1 MRNNINSVVLKRPKR
16 NKFDLSRTN
25 KLTCEAGEIV
35 PIFLEECLP
44 DDSFKIAT
52 ANRIRLAPQVL
63 PVMHQV
69 DVSMYWFFVPSR
81 ILWPNW
87 EEFITGG
94 KDGTSAPVIPYLNF
108 GSGSTFRAQT
118 SGVGLLSDYLGIPT
132 NLPESDS
139 TVDIYPY
146 SFNIMPFSVYVKIY
160 NDYFRDENFTEELPY
175 ELKDGYNSFVASSES
190 LDSIFNSIYYLKA
203 TTPTPRPWQAKYGG
217 CFLASW
223 KKEYFTAALPNT
235 QRGPIVN
242 IPLGDTAPIEFGKVL
257 GTAEIV
263 DSNGDVIEIPSSNIR
278 PVRAFGSGSSGGILQ
293 YGSQSAS
300 AGDYQDLYGLRHTHE
315 ATVDLSEA
323 TNVNI
328 IELRRAFRIQEFL
341 ERMNAGGSRLT
352 EMIYSMFGV
361 KSPDAR
367 LQRAEFIGASHNP
380 ILFDAVYQTSAAQE
394 NSPLADY
401 AGKAISVGGQK
412 PISYYCKE
420 HGYIMGLMVI
430 RPRAEY
436 QNITRR
442 HWLHGLNDKFDYFW
456 PILAHIGDQEIQKR
470 EIYSGP
476 GASTEAFGYTPRYQE
491 YRFAPSETHGEM
503 QTVLKGFHMNRI
515 FGSQPVLNQEFMN
528 CVPRT
533 DMFTVADGEVSNH
546 YWCEI
551 LIGCQAKRP
560 VPKFGTPML

>member
-1 MRNNINSVVLKRPKR
+1 MARNNINSVLLKRPKR
-16 NKFDLSRTN
+16 NKFDLSRVN

-35 PIFLEECLP
+35 PFFLEECLP
-44 DDSFKIAT
+44 DDSFKLAT

-63 PVMHQV
+63 PLMHQI
-69 DVSMYWFFVPSR
+69 DVSMYWFFVPCR

-94 KDGTSAPVIPYLNF
+94 KNGTSEPIIPYYNF
-108 GSGSTFRAQT
+108 GQGSSSIMRSA
-118 SGVGLLSDYLGIPT
+118 GIGMLSDYLGIPT
-132 NLPESDS
+132 NASSS
-139 TVDIYPY
+139 TGGEITDQSYN
-146 SFNIMPFSVYVKIY
+146 FMPFAAYVKIY
-160 NDYFRDENFTEELPY
+160 NDYFRDENFTDELPF
-175 ELKDGYNSFVASSES
+175 ELNDGFQSYSSVA
-190 LDSIFNSIYYLKA
+190 DNNITTCIQAIYGKAVATPIGSI
-203 TTPTPRPWQAKYGG
+203 RPWQRVYGG

-223 KKEYFTAALPNT
+223 RKEYFTSALPST

-242 IPLGDTAPIEFGKVL
+242 IPFGDTAPIVL
-257 GTAEIV
+257 GSPDYDLNSSRI
-263 DSNGDVIEIPSSNIR
+263 IPGSTYSTQAGGAKAGNR
-278 PVRAFGSGSSGGILQ
+278 VSLTPGGGSGDALPLT
-293 YGSQSAS
+293 A
-300 AGDYQDLYGLRHTHE
+300 
-315 ATVDLSEA
+315 DLSDA
-323 TNVNI
+323 SNTNI

-380 ILFDAVYQTSAAQE
+380 VLVDAIYQTSASQE
-394 NSPLADY
+394 NSPLADF

-430 RPRAEY
+430 RPRPEY

-442 HWLHGLNDKFDYFW
+442 HWLHGLTGKFDYFW
-456 PILAHIGDQEIQKR
+456 PILANIGDQVIHNR
-470 EIYSGP
+470 ELYAPSLKGNDV
-476 GASTEAFGYTPRYQE
+476 FGYTPRYQE

-503 QTVLKGFHMNRI
+503 QTTLKYFHMNRI
-515 FGSQPVLNQEFMN
+515 FDSQPVLNQQFMN
-528 CVPRT
+528 CNPRT
-533 DMFTVADGEVSNH
+533 DMFAVTDGEVSHH

-551 LIGCQAKRP
+551 LVGCQAKRP
-560 VPKFGTPML
+560 IPKFGTPML

>member
-1 MRNNINSVVLKRPKR
+1 MARNNINSVLLKRPKR
-16 NKFDLSRTN
+16 NKFDLSRVN

-35 PIFLEECLP
+35 PFFLEECLP
-44 DDSFKIAT
+44 DDSFKLAT

-63 PVMHQV
+63 PLMHQI
-69 DVSMYWFFVPSR
+69 DVSMYWFFVPCR

-94 KDGTSAPVIPYLNF
+94 KDGTSEPIIPYFNF
-108 GSGSTFRAQT
+108 GQGNTILKKTA
-118 SGVGLLSDYLGIPT
+118 GVGMLSDYLGIPT
-132 NLPESDS
+132 NATSLTSLEVTAQS
-139 TVDIYPY
+139 YN
-146 SFNIMPFSVYVKIY
+146 FMPFAAYVKIY
-160 NDYFRDENFTEELPY
+160 NDYFRDENFTKELPF
-175 ELKDGYNSFVASSES
+175 ELKDGFQTLSNVASDDDVSS
-190 LDSIFNSIYYLKA
+190 CIQTIYA
-203 TTPTPRPWQAKYGG
+203 GTAAAPAVRSWQRVYGG

-223 KKEYFTAALPNT
+223 KKEYFTSALPNT

-242 IPLGDTAPIEFGKVL
+242 IPLGDTAPIVFGKSDGVRSL
-257 GTAEIV
+257 KNRFIGTVSDTPAVGEQV
-263 DSNGDVIEIPSSNIR
+263 YGGSVSNSTFTGEAR
-278 PVRAFGSGSSGGILQ
+278 RLQ
-293 YGSQSAS
+293 A
-300 AGDYQDLYGLRHTHE
+300 
-315 ATVDLSEA
+315 DLSEA
-323 TNVNI
+323 TNTNI

-361 KSPDAR
+361 NSPDAR

-380 ILFDAVYQTSAAQE
+380 VLVDAIYQTSASQE
-394 NSPLADY
+394 NSPLADF

-430 RPRAEY
+430 RPRPEY

-442 HWLHGLNDKFDYFW
+442 HWLHGLTGKFDYFW
-456 PILAHIGDQEIQKR
+456 PILANIGDQAIQNR
-470 EIYSGP
+470 ELYAPSLKGNEP
-476 GASTEAFGYTPRYQE
+476 FGYTPRYQE

-503 QTVLKGFHMNRI
+503 QTTLKYFHMNRI
-515 FGSQPVLNQEFMN
+515 FDSQPVLNQQFMN
-528 CVPRT
+528 CNPRT
-533 DMFTVADGEVSNH
+533 DMFAVTDGEVSHH

-560 VPKFGTPML
+560 IPKFGTPML

>member
-1 MRNNINSVVLKRPKR
+1 MARNNINSVLLKRPKR
-16 NKFDLSRTN
+16 NKFDLSRVN

-35 PIFLEECLP
+35 PFFLEECLP
-44 DDSFKIAT
+44 DDSFKLAT

-63 PVMHQV
+63 PLMHQI
-69 DVSMYWFFVPSR
+69 DVSMYWFFVPCR

-94 KDGTSAPVIPYLNF
+94 KDGTSEPIIPYFNF
-108 GSGSTFRAQT
+108 GQGSSSLNKTA
-118 SGVGLLSDYLGIPT
+118 GVGMLSDYLGIPT
-132 NLPESDS
+132 NAASNTPS
-139 TVDIYPY
+139 TITGQSYN
-146 SFNIMPFSVYVKIY
+146 FMPFAAYVKIY
-160 NDYFRDENFTEELPY
+160 NDYFRDENFTKELPF
-175 ELKDGYNSFVASSES
+175 ELSDGYQTLSHVASDNDVSS
-190 LDSIFNSIYYLKA
+190 CIQTIYA
-203 TTPTPRPWQAKYGG
+203 GTISSPAARSWQRIYGG

-223 KKEYFTAALPNT
+223 KKEYFTSALPNT
-235 QRGPIVN
+235 QRGPVVN
-242 IPLGDTAPIEFGKVL
+242 IPLGDNAPVVYKN
-257 GTAEIV
+257 GTKNVSLRMV
-263 DSNGDVIEIPSSNIR
+263 DQTSTGTFTNVEGNFNGNHFDLRNSDV
-278 PVRAFGSGSSGGILQ
+278 VGIGQ
-293 YGSQSAS
+293 MDIYA
-300 AGDYQDLYGLRHTHE
+300 
-315 ATVDLSEA
+315 DLSEA
-323 TNVNI
+323 TNTNI

-380 ILFDAVYQTSAAQE
+380 VLVDAIYQTSASQE
-394 NSPLADY
+394 NSPLADF

-430 RPRAEY
+430 RPRPEY

-442 HWLHGLNDKFDYFW
+442 HWLHGLTGKFDYFW
-456 PILAHIGDQEIQKR
+456 PILANIGDQAILNR
-470 EIYSGP
+470 ELFP
-476 GASTEAFGYTPRYQE
+476 AATNAQLNEPFGYTPRYQE

-503 QTVLKGFHMNRI
+503 QSTLKYFHMNRI
-515 FGSQPVLNQEFMN
+515 FNSLPVLNQQFMN
-528 CVPRT
+528 CNPRT
-533 DMFTVADGEVSNH
+533 DMFAVTDGEVSHH

-560 VPKFGTPML
+560 IPKFGTPML

>member
-1 MRNNINSVVLKRPKR
+1 MARNNINSVLLKRPKR
-16 NKFDLSRTN
+16 NKFDLSRVN

-35 PIFLEECLP
+35 PFFLEECLP
-44 DDSFKIAT
+44 DDSFKLAT

-63 PVMHQV
+63 PLMHQI
-69 DVSMYWFFVPSR
+69 DVSMYWFFVPCR

-94 KDGTSAPVIPYLNF
+94 KDGTSEPIIPYFNF
-108 GSGSTFRAQT
+108 GQGNTILKKTA
-118 SGVGLLSDYLGIPT
+118 GVGMLSDYLGIPT
-132 NLPESDS
+132 NATSLTSLEVTAQS
-139 TVDIYPY
+139 YN
-146 SFNIMPFSVYVKIY
+146 FMPFAAYVKIY
-160 NDYFRDENFTEELPY
+160 NDYFRDENFTKELPF
-175 ELKDGYNSFVASSES
+175 ELKDGFQTLSNVASDDDVSS
-190 LDSIFNSIYYLKA
+190 CIQTIYAGTAA
-203 TTPTPRPWQAKYGG
+203 TPAVRSWQRVYGG

-223 KKEYFTAALPNT
+223 KKEYFTSALPNT

-242 IPLGDTAPIEFGKVL
+242 IPLGDTAPIVFGKSDGVRSL
-257 GTAEIV
+257 KNRFIGTVSDTPAVGEQV
-263 DSNGDVIEIPSSNIR
+263 YGGSVSSATFTGEAR
-278 PVRAFGSGSSGGILQ
+278 RLQ
-293 YGSQSAS
+293 A
-300 AGDYQDLYGLRHTHE
+300 
-315 ATVDLSEA
+315 DLSEA
-323 TNVNI
+323 TNTNI

-361 KSPDAR
+361 NSPDAR

-380 ILFDAVYQTSAAQE
+380 VLVDAIYQTSASQE
-394 NSPLADY
+394 NSPLADF

-430 RPRAEY
+430 RPRPEY

-442 HWLHGLNDKFDYFW
+442 HWLHGLTGKFDYFW
-456 PILAHIGDQEIQKR
+456 PILANIGDQAIQNR
-470 EIYSGP
+470 ELYAPSLKGSEP
-476 GASTEAFGYTPRYQE
+476 FGYTPRYQE

-503 QTVLKGFHMNRI
+503 QTTLKYFHMNRI
-515 FGSQPVLNQEFMN
+515 FDSQPVLNQQFMN
-528 CVPRT
+528 CNPRT
-533 DMFTVADGEVSNH
+533 DMFAVTDGEVSHH

-560 VPKFGTPML
+560 IPKFGTPML

>member
-1 MRNNINSVVLKRPKR
+1 MARNNINSVLLKRPKR
-16 NKFDLSRTN
+16 NKFDLSRVN
-25 KLTCEAGEIV
+25 KLTCEAGEII
-35 PIFLEECLP
+35 PFFLEECLP
-44 DDSFKIAT
+44 DDSFKLAT

-63 PVMHQV
+63 PLMHQI
-69 DVSMYWFFVPSR
+69 DVSMYWFFVPCR

-94 KDGTSAPVIPYLNF
+94 KDGTSEPIIPYYNF
-108 GSGSTFRAQT
+108 GQGTSSYRKT
-118 SGVGLLSDYLGIPT
+118 SGVGFLSDYLGIPT
-132 NLPESDS
+132 NASG
-139 TVDIYPY
+139 TVPHSITPQSYN
-146 SFNIMPFSVYVKIY
+146 FMPFAAYVKIY
-160 NDYFRDENFTEELPY
+160 NDYFRDENFTSELPF
-175 ELKDGYNSFVASSES
+175 ELSDGFQDITGVTSGSPSSCI
-190 LDSIFNSIYYLKA
+190 DSIYAGSS
-203 TTPTPRPWQAKYGG
+203 PTNLVAHPWQRIYGG

-223 KKEYFTAALPNT
+223 KKEYFTSALPNT

-242 IPLGDTAPIEFGKVL
+242 IPLGDTAPVVFGPAGESISVYNRSI
-257 GTAEIV
+257 GTVNQNPTTGEQIYDGALIGTQ
-263 DSNGDVIEIPSSNIR
+263 STGQKR
-278 PVRAFGSGSSGGILQ
+278 PLQ
-293 YGSQSAS
+293 A
-300 AGDYQDLYGLRHTHE
+300 
-315 ATVDLSEA
+315 DLSEA
-323 TNVNI
+323 TNTNI

-380 ILFDAVYQTSAAQE
+380 VLVDAVYQTSASQN
-394 NSPLADY
+394 NSPLADF

-430 RPRAEY
+430 RPRPEY

-442 HWLHGLNDKFDYFW
+442 HWLHGLTGKFDYFW
-456 PILAHIGDQEIQKR
+456 PILANIGDQAILNR
-470 EIYSGP
+470 ELYAGD
-476 GASTEAFGYTPRYQE
+476 GATIMSFGYTPRYQE

-503 QTVLKGFHMNRI
+503 QTTLKYFHMNRI
-515 FGSQPVLNQEFMN
+515 FTSQPVLNQQFMN
-528 CVPRT
+528 CNPRT
-533 DMFTVADGEVSNH
+533 DMFAVTDGEVSHH

-560 VPKFGTPML
+560 IPKFGTPML

>member
-1 MRNNINSVVLKRPKR
+1 MARNNINSVLLKRPKR
-16 NKFDLSRTN
+16 NRFDLSRVN

-35 PIFLEECLP
+35 PFFLEECLP
-44 DDSFKIAT
+44 DDSFKLAT

-63 PVMHQV
+63 PLMHQI
-69 DVSMYWFFVPSR
+69 DVSMYWFFVPCR

-94 KDGTSAPVIPYLNF
+94 KNGTSEPIIPYFNF
-108 GSGSTFRAQT
+108 GQGSSSLMKTA
-118 SGVGLLSDYLGIPT
+118 GVGMLSDYLGIPT
-132 NLPESDS
+132 NASS
-139 TVDIYPY
+139 IGTSAITSQSYN
-146 SFNIMPFSVYVKIY
+146 FMPFAAYVKIY
-160 NDYFRDENFTEELPY
+160 NDYFRDENFTNELPF
-175 ELKDGYNSFVASSES
+175 ELSDGYQSLTKDVSDDNISTVVQAVYGGNAS
-190 LDSIFNSIYYLKA
+190 
-203 TTPTPRPWQAKYGG
+203 TPISRSWQRIYGG

-223 KKEYFTAALPNT
+223 RKEYFTSALPNT

-242 IPLGDTAPIEFGKVL
+242 IPLGDTAPVVFGEAGSSISVYPRTI
-257 GTAEIV
+257 GSINQNPAT
-263 DSNGDVIEIPSSNIR
+263 GDQVYDG
-278 PVRAFGSGSSGGILQ
+278 ALSGSSQVTGNKRPLQ
-293 YGSQSAS
+293 A
-300 AGDYQDLYGLRHTHE
+300 
-315 ATVDLSEA
+315 DLSEA
-323 TNVNI
+323 TNTNI

-380 ILFDAVYQTSAAQE
+380 VLVDAIYQTSASQE
-394 NSPLADY
+394 NSPLADF

-430 RPRAEY
+430 RPRPEY

-442 HWLHGLNDKFDYFW
+442 HWLHGLTGKFDYFW
-456 PILAHIGDQEIQKR
+456 PILANIGDQAIQNR
-470 EIYSGP
+470 ELYAPSSKGNDP
-476 GASTEAFGYTPRYQE
+476 FGYTPRYQE

-503 QTVLKGFHMNRI
+503 QTTLKYFHMNRI
-515 FGSQPVLNQEFMN
+515 FDSQPVLNQRFMN
-528 CVPRT
+528 CNPRT
-533 DMFTVADGEVSNH
+533 DMFAVTDGEISHH

-551 LIGCQAKRP
+551 LIGCQSKRP

>member
-1 MRNNINSVVLKRPKR
+1 MARNNINSVLLKRPKR
-16 NKFDLSRTN
+16 NKFDLSRVN

-35 PIFLEECLP
+35 PFFLEECLP
-44 DDSFKIAT
+44 DDSFKLAT

-63 PVMHQV
+63 PLMHQI
-69 DVSMYWFFVPSR
+69 DVSMYWFFVPCR
-81 ILWPNW
+81 ILWSNW

-94 KDGTSAPVIPYLNF
+94 KNGTSEPIIPYLNF
-108 GSGSTFRAQT
+108 SQGDSGYYKTA
-118 SGVGLLSDYLGIPT
+118 GVGLLSDYLGIPT
-132 NLPESDS
+132 NVVSSSYGLINESAFNVLP
-139 TVDIYPY
+139 
-146 SFNIMPFSVYVKIY
+146 FAAYVKIY
-160 NDYFRDENFTEELPY
+160 NDYFRDENFTEELSF
-175 ELKDGYNSFVASSES
+175 ELSDGYQGNFSSATNFFRSIYGGTASSPAV
-190 LDSIFNSIYYLKA
+190 N
-203 TTPTPRPWQAKYGG
+203 PWQRVYGG

-223 KKEYFTAALPNT
+223 KKEYFTSALPNT

-242 IPLGDTAPIEFGKVL
+242 IPLGDTAPVVFGEAGESISVYPRTIGSVNINPATGDQVYDGARY
-257 GTAEIV
+257 GTSQV
-263 DSNGDVIEIPSSNIR
+263 TGNKR
-278 PVRAFGSGSSGGILQ
+278 PLQ
-293 YGSQSAS
+293 A
-300 AGDYQDLYGLRHTHE
+300 
-315 ATVDLSEA
+315 DLSEA
-323 TNVNI
+323 TNTNI

-380 ILFDAVYQTSAAQE
+380 VLVDAIYQTSASQE
-394 NSPLADY
+394 NSPLADF

-430 RPRAEY
+430 RPRPEY

-442 HWLHGLNDKFDYFW
+442 HWLHGLTGKFDYFW
-456 PILAHIGDQEIQKR
+456 PILANIGDQAILNR
-470 EIYSGP
+470 ELYSGS
-476 GASTEAFGYTPRYQE
+476 AANSLNEAFGYTPRYQE

-503 QTVLKGFHMNRI
+503 QTTLKYFHMNRI
-515 FGSQPVLNQEFMN
+515 FDSQPVLNQQFMN
-528 CVPRT
+528 CNPRT
-533 DMFTVADGEVSNH
+533 DMFAVTDGEVSHH

-560 VPKFGTPML
+560 IPKFGTPML

>member
-1 MRNNINSVVLKRPKR
+1 MARNNINSVLLKRPKR
-16 NKFDLSRTN
+16 NKFDLSRVN

-35 PIFLEECLP
+35 PFFLEECLP
-44 DDSFKIAT
+44 DDSFKLAT

-63 PVMHQV
+63 PLMHQI
-69 DVSMYWFFVPSR
+69 DVSMYWFFVPCR

-94 KDGTSAPVIPYLNF
+94 KDGTSEPIIPYFNF
-108 GSGSTFRAQT
+108 GQGNSSLFKTA
-118 SGVGLLSDYLGIPT
+118 GVGMLSDYLGIPT
-132 NLPESDS
+132 NASGLTAS
-139 TVDIYPY
+139 TPTGQSYN
-146 SFNIMPFSVYVKIY
+146 FMPFATYVKIY
-160 NDYFRDENFTEELPY
+160 NDYFRDENFTDELPF
-175 ELKDGYNSFVASSES
+175 ELKDGYQVLRAAS
-190 LDSIFNSIYYLKA
+190 DSKISSCIETIYGPNI
-203 TTPTPRPWQAKYGG
+203 TEPRPRPWQRVYGG

-223 KKEYFTAALPNT
+223 RKEYFTSALPNT

-242 IPLGDTAPIEFGKVL
+242 IPLGDTAPVVFGEAGESISVYNRSI
-257 GTAEIV
+257 GTVNQNPTTGEQIYDGALIGTQ
-263 DSNGDVIEIPSSNIR
+263 STGNKR
-278 PVRAFGSGSSGGILQ
+278 PLQ
-293 YGSQSAS
+293 A
-300 AGDYQDLYGLRHTHE
+300 
-315 ATVDLSEA
+315 DLSEA
-323 TNVNI
+323 TNTNI

-380 ILFDAVYQTSAAQE
+380 VLVDAVYQTSASQE
-394 NSPLADY
+394 NSPLADF

-430 RPRAEY
+430 RPRPEY

-442 HWLHGLNDKFDYFW
+442 HWLHGLTGKFDYFW
-456 PILAHIGDQEIQKR
+456 PILANIGDQAILNR
-470 EIYSGP
+470 ELYAP
-476 GASTEAFGYTPRYQE
+476 ASKGNDPFGYTPRYQE

-503 QTVLKGFHMNRI
+503 QTTLKYFHMNRV
-515 FGSQPVLNQEFMN
+515 FDSQPVLNQQFMN
-528 CVPRT
+528 CNPRT
-533 DMFTVADGEVSNH
+533 DMFAVADGEVSHH

-560 VPKFGTPML
+560 IPKFGTPML

>member
-1 MRNNINSVVLKRPKR
+1 MARNNINSVLLKRPKR
-16 NKFDLSRTN
+16 NKFDLSRVN

-35 PIFLEECLP
+35 PFFLEECIP
-44 DDSFKIAT
+44 DDSFKLAT

-63 PVMHQV
+63 PLMHQI
-69 DVSMYWFFVPSR
+69 DVSMYWFFVPCR

-94 KDGTSAPVIPYLNF
+94 KDGTSEPIIPYYNF
-108 GSGSTFRAQT
+108 GKGDSSSYKKTA
-118 SGVGLLSDYLGIPT
+118 GVGMLSDYLGVPT
-132 NLPESDS
+132 NAASQS
-139 TVDIYPY
+139 GTIITGH
-146 SFNIMPFSVYVKIY
+146 SFNFMPFAAYVKIY
-160 NDYFRDENFTEELPY
+160 NDYFRDENFTEELPF
-175 ELKDGYNSFVASSES
+175 ELKDGYQTLRNTIEANITSCIET
-190 LDSIFNSIYYLKA
+190 IYGYVD
-203 TTPTPRPWQAKYGG
+203 TSNPTSPRSWQRIYGG

-223 KKEYFTAALPNT
+223 RKEYFTSALPNT

-242 IPLGDTAPIEFGKVL
+242 IPLGDTAPVVFGEAGSSISVYPL
-257 GTAEIV
+257 TIGSINQNPAT
-263 DSNGDVIEIPSSNIR
+263 GDQVYDG
-278 PVRAFGSGSSGGILQ
+278 ALSGSSRVTGNKRPLQ
-293 YGSQSAS
+293 A
-300 AGDYQDLYGLRHTHE
+300 
-315 ATVDLSEA
+315 DLSEA
-323 TNVNI
+323 TNTNI

-380 ILFDAVYQTSAAQE
+380 VLVDAIYQTSASQE
-394 NSPLADY
+394 NSPLADF

-420 HGYIMGLMVI
+420 HGYILGLMVI
-430 RPRAEY
+430 RPRPEY

-442 HWLHGLNDKFDYFW
+442 HWLHGLTGKFDYFW
-456 PILAHIGDQEIQKR
+456 PILANIGDQAILNR
-470 EIYSGP
+470 ELYPVATTAELNSP
-476 GASTEAFGYTPRYQE
+476 FGYTPRYQE

-503 QTVLKGFHMNRI
+503 QTTLKYFHMNRI
-515 FGSQPVLNQEFMN
+515 FNSKPVLNQQFMN
-528 CVPRT
+528 CNPRT
-533 DMFTVADGEVSNH
+533 DMFAVTDGQVSHH

-560 VPKFGTPML
+560 IPKFGTPML

>member
-1 MRNNINSVVLKRPKR
+1 MSRNNINSVLLKKPKR
-16 NKFDLSRTN
+16 NRFDLSRVN

-35 PIFLEECLP
+35 PFFLEECLP
-44 DDSFKIAT
+44 DDSFKLAT

-63 PVMHQV
+63 PLMHQI
-69 DVSMYWFFVPSR
+69 DVSMYWFFVPCR

-94 KDGTSAPVIPYLNF
+94 KNGTSEPIIPYFNF
-108 GSGSTFRAQT
+108 GQGSTSLAKT
-118 SGVGLLSDYLGIPT
+118 AGVGMLSDYLGVPT
-132 NLPESDS
+132 NAVSA
-139 TVDIYPY
+139 TVGAIAAN
-146 SFNIMPFSVYVKIY
+146 SFNFMPFAAYVKIY
-160 NDYFRDENFTEELPY
+160 NDYFRDENFTDELPF
-175 ELKDGYNSFVASSES
+175 ELRDGYQTLTTSH
-190 LDSIFNSIYYLKA
+190 L
-203 TTPTPRPWQAKYGG
+203 TTPQFCIDTIYGFATNSVGNTSPNPWQRIYGG

-223 KKEYFTAALPNT
+223 KKEYFTSALPNT

-242 IPLGDTAPIEFGKVL
+242 IPLGDTAPIVFGEPESAVSTVKNL
-257 GTAEIV
+257 YMGTKGDNPSTGGNVYAGSV
-263 DSNGDVIEIPSSNIR
+263 SNTSQTGNPR
-278 PVRAFGSGSSGGILQ
+278 PLQ
-293 YGSQSAS
+293 A
-300 AGDYQDLYGLRHTHE
+300 
-315 ATVDLSEA
+315 DLSDA
-323 TNVNI
+323 TNTNI

-380 ILFDAVYQTSAAQE
+380 VLVDAIYQTSASQD
-394 NSPLADY
+394 NSPLADF

-430 RPRAEY
+430 RPRPEY

-442 HWLHGLNDKFDYFW
+442 HWLHGLTGKFDYFW
-456 PILAHIGDQEIQKR
+456 PILANIGDQEIQNR
-470 EIYSGP
+470 ELYAGNGVSV
-476 GASTEAFGYTPRYQE
+476 AAFGYTPRYQE

-503 QTVLKGFHMNRI
+503 QTTLKYFHMNRI
-515 FGSQPVLNQEFMN
+515 FNSTPVLNQQFMN
-528 CVPRT
+528 CTPRT
-533 DMFTVADGEVSNH
+533 DMFAVTDGQVSHH

-560 VPKFGTPML
+560 IPKFGTPML

>member
-1 MRNNINSVVLKRPKR
+1 MSRNNINSVLLKRPKR
-16 NKFDLSRTN
+16 NKFDLSRVN

-35 PIFLEECLP
+35 PFFLEECLP
-44 DDSFKIAT
+44 DDSFKLAT

-63 PVMHQV
+63 PLMHQI
-69 DVSMYWFFVPSR
+69 DVSMYWFFVPCR

-94 KDGTSAPVIPYLNF
+94 KNGTSEPIIPFFNF
-108 GSGSTFRAQT
+108 GQGSSSYMKTA
-118 SGVGLLSDYLGIPT
+118 GVGMLSDYLGIPT
-132 NLPESDS
+132 NASS
-139 TVDIYPY
+139 TTGGKISGQSYN
-146 SFNIMPFSVYVKIY
+146 FMPFAAYVKIY
-160 NDYFRDENFTEELPY
+160 NDYFRDENFTSELPF
-175 ELKDGYNSFVASSES
+175 ELKDGYQSLSTNATDTEVSTVAQAV
-190 LDSIFNSIYYLKA
+190 YGGTT
-203 TTPTPRPWQAKYGG
+203 TTPAARSWQRVYGG

-223 KKEYFTAALPNT
+223 KKEYFTSALPDT

-242 IPLGDTAPIEFGKVL
+242 IPLGDTAPVVFGPAGESISVYNRSI
-257 GTAEIV
+257 GTVNQNPNTGEQIYDGALV
-263 DSNGDVIEIPSSNIR
+263 GTQSTGQKR
-278 PVRAFGSGSSGGILQ
+278 PLQ
-293 YGSQSAS
+293 A
-300 AGDYQDLYGLRHTHE
+300 
-315 ATVDLSEA
+315 DLSEA
-323 TNVNI
+323 TNTNI

-380 ILFDAVYQTSAAQE
+380 VLIDAVYQTSASQE
-394 NSPLADY
+394 NSPLADF

-412 PISYYCKE
+412 PVSYYCKE

-430 RPRAEY
+430 RPRPEY

-442 HWLHGLNDKFDYFW
+442 HWLHGLTGKFDYFW
-456 PILAHIGDQEIQKR
+456 PILANIGDQAILNR
-470 EIYSGP
+470 ELYAGSTVDYNGP
-476 GASTEAFGYTPRYQE
+476 FGYTPRYQE

-503 QTVLKGFHMNRI
+503 QTTLKYFHMNRI
-515 FGSQPVLNQEFMN
+515 FDSKPVLNQQFMN
-528 CVPRT
+528 CNPRT
-533 DMFTVADGEVSNH
+533 DMFAVTDGKVSHH

-560 VPKFGTPML
+560 IPKFGTPML

>member
-1 MRNNINSVVLKRPKR
+1 MARNNINSVLLRRPKR
-16 NKFDLSRTN
+16 NKFDLSRVN

-35 PIFLEECLP
+35 PFFLEECIP
-44 DDSFKIAT
+44 DDSFKMAT

-63 PVMHQV
+63 PLMHQV
-69 DVSMYWFFVPSR
+69 DVSMYWFFVPCR

-94 KDGTSAPVIPYLNF
+94 KDGTSEPIIPYFNF
-108 GSGSTFRAQT
+108 GQGGSSQMKTA
-118 SGVGLLSDYLGIPT
+118 GVGMLSDYLGVPT
-132 NLPESDS
+132 NAVTATFGSI
-139 TVDIYPY
+139 VAN
-146 SFNIMPFSVYVKIY
+146 SFNFLPFSAYVKIY
-160 NDYFRDENFTEELPY
+160 NDYFRDENFTNELPF
-175 ELKDGYNSFVASSES
+175 ELKDGFQVLNTNNSDTEISTA
-190 LDSIFNSIYYLKA
+190 IQAIYGGTA
-203 TTPTPRPWQAKYGG
+203 AAPIARSWQRVYGG

-223 KKEYFTAALPNT
+223 KKEYFTSALPNT
-235 QRGPIVN
+235 QRGPVVN
-242 IPLGDTAPIEFGKVL
+242 IPLGDTAPVVFGEAGESITVHPRTI
-257 GTAEIV
+257 GSINMNPAT
-263 DSNGDVIEIPSSNIR
+263 GDQVYDGSLDTTHLYTGQQR
-278 PVRAFGSGSSGGILQ
+278 PLQ
-293 YGSQSAS
+293 A
-300 AGDYQDLYGLRHTHE
+300 
-315 ATVDLSEA
+315 DLSEA
-323 TNVNI
+323 TNTNI

-380 ILFDAVYQTSAAQE
+380 VLVDAIYQTSASQE
-394 NSPLADY
+394 GSPLADF

-430 RPRAEY
+430 RPRPEY

-442 HWLHGLNDKFDYFW
+442 HWLHGLTGKFDYFW
-456 PILAHIGDQEIQKR
+456 PILANIGDQEIQNR
-470 EIYSGP
+470 ELYAGN
-476 GASTEAFGYTPRYQE
+476 GVSTKAFGYTPRYQE

-503 QTVLKGFHMNRI
+503 QTTLKYFHMNRI
-515 FGSQPVLNQEFMN
+515 FDRTPVLNQQFMN
-528 CVPRT
+528 CTPRT
-533 DMFTVADGEVSNH
+533 DMFAVTDGKVSHH

-560 VPKFGTPML
+560 IPKFGTPML

>member
-1 MRNNINSVVLKRPKR
+1 MSRNNINSVLLKRPKR
-16 NKFDLSRTN
+16 NRFDLSRVN

-35 PIFLEECLP
+35 PFFLEECLP
-44 DDSFKIAT
+44 DDSFKLAT

-63 PVMHQV
+63 PLMHQI
-69 DVSMYWFFVPSR
+69 DVSMYWFFVPCR

-94 KDGTSAPVIPYLNF
+94 KDGTSEPIIPYFNF
-108 GSGSTFRAQT
+108 GQGSSSFMKTA
-118 SGVGLLSDYLGIPT
+118 GVGLLSDYLGVPT
-132 NLPESDS
+132 NAVSA
-139 TVDIYPY
+139 TVGSIAAN
-146 SFNIMPFSVYVKIY
+146 SFNFLPFAAYVKIY
-160 NDYFRDENFTEELPY
+160 NDYFRDENFTSELPF
-175 ELKDGYNSFVASSES
+175 ELSDGYQQLNTNNTDTEISTVIQA
-190 LDSIFNSIYYLKA
+190 IYGG
-203 TTPTPRPWQAKYGG
+203 TTTAPAARSWQRIYGG

-223 KKEYFTAALPNT
+223 RKEYFTSALPNT

-242 IPLGDTAPIEFGKVL
+242 IPLGDTAPVVFGEAGSSISVYPRTI
-257 GTAEIV
+257 GSINQNPVA
-263 DSNGDVIEIPSSNIR
+263 GDQVYDG
-278 PVRAFGSGSSGGILQ
+278 ALSGSSQVTGNKRPLQ
-293 YGSQSAS
+293 A
-300 AGDYQDLYGLRHTHE
+300 
-315 ATVDLSEA
+315 DLSEA
-323 TNVNI
+323 TNTNI

-380 ILFDAVYQTSAAQE
+380 VLVDAVYQTSAAQE
-394 NSPLADY
+394 GSPLADF

-412 PISYYCKE
+412 PVSYYCKE

-430 RPRAEY
+430 RPRPEY

-442 HWLHGLNDKFDYFW
+442 HWLHGLTGKFDYFW
-456 PILAHIGDQEIQKR
+456 PILANIGDQEIQSR
-470 EIYSGP
+470 ELYAGN
-476 GASTEAFGYTPRYQE
+476 GVSTRAFGYTPRYQE

-503 QTVLKGFHMNRI
+503 QTTLKYFHMNRI
-515 FGSQPVLNQEFMN
+515 FNSTPVLNQQFMN
-528 CVPRT
+528 CNPRT
-533 DMFTVADGEVSNH
+533 DMFAVTDGQISHH

-560 VPKFGTPML
+560 IPKFGTPML

>member
-1 MRNNINSVVLKRPKR
+1 MARNNINSVLLKRPKR
-16 NKFDLSRTN
+16 NKFDLSRVN

-35 PIFLEECLP
+35 PFFLEECLP
-44 DDSFKIAT
+44 DDSFKLAT

-63 PVMHQV
+63 PLMHQI
-69 DVSMYWFFVPSR
+69 DVSMYWFFVPCR
-81 ILWPNW
+81 ILWSNW

-94 KDGTSAPVIPYLNF
+94 KDGSSEPIIPYLNF
-108 GSGSTFRAQT
+108 GQGSST
-118 SGVGLLSDYLGIPT
+118 SYKTAGVGMLSDYLGIPT
-132 NLPESDS
+132 NVVAFGIGSVNGS
-139 TVDIYPY
+139 A
-146 SFNIMPFSVYVKIY
+146 FNILPFAAYVKIY
-160 NDYFRDENFTEELPY
+160 NDYFRDENFTEELPF
-175 ELKDGYNSFVASSES
+175 EATDGYQGDFSSS
-190 LDSIFNSIYYLKA
+190 TNFLKNIYGGTVSSPLA
-203 TTPTPRPWQAKYGG
+203 NPWQRVYGG

-223 KKEYFTAALPNT
+223 KKEYFTSALPNT

-242 IPLGDTAPIEFGKVL
+242 IPLGNTAPVVFGPAGSSISVYPRTI
-257 GTAEIV
+257 GSIRQNPST
-263 DSNGDVIEIPSSNIR
+263 GDQVYDG
-278 PVRAFGSGSSGGILQ
+278 ALSGSSQVTGNKRPLQ
-293 YGSQSAS
+293 A
-300 AGDYQDLYGLRHTHE
+300 
-315 ATVDLSEA
+315 DLSEA
-323 TNVNI
+323 TNTNI

-380 ILFDAVYQTSAAQE
+380 VLVDAVYQTSAPQE
-394 NSPLADY
+394 NSPLADF

-430 RPRAEY
+430 RPRPEY

-442 HWLHGLNDKFDYFW
+442 HWLHGLTGKFDYFW
-456 PILAHIGDQEIQKR
+456 PILANIGDQAILNR
-470 EIYSGP
+470 ELYSGFS
-476 GASTEAFGYTPRYQE
+476 GNSLDEAFGYTPRYQE

-503 QTVLKGFHMNRI
+503 QTTLKYFHMNRI
-515 FGSQPVLNQEFMN
+515 FDSKPVLNQQFMN
-528 CVPRT
+528 CTPRT
-533 DMFTVADGEVSNH
+533 DMFAVTDSNVSHH

>member
-1 MRNNINSVVLKRPKR
+1 MARNNINSVLLKRPKR
-16 NKFDLSRTN
+16 NKFDLSRVN

-35 PIFLEECLP
+35 PFFLEECLP
-44 DDSFKIAT
+44 DDSFKLAT

-63 PVMHQV
+63 PLMHQI
-69 DVSMYWFFVPSR
+69 DVSMYWFFVPCR

-94 KDGTSAPVIPYLNF
+94 KDGTSEPIIPYFNF
-108 GSGSTFRAQT
+108 RQGSSTQMKTA
-118 SGVGLLSDYLGIPT
+118 GVGLLSDYLGVPT
-132 NLPESDS
+132 NAVSATS
-139 TVDIYPY
+139 GSIAAN
-146 SFNIMPFSVYVKIY
+146 SFNFLPFAAYVKIY
-160 NDYFRDENFTEELPY
+160 NDYFRDENFTSELPF
-175 ELKDGYNSFVASSES
+175 ELKDGYQTLVSNASDTEVSTVVQAIYGGISTAPVARS
-190 LDSIFNSIYYLKA
+190 
-203 TTPTPRPWQAKYGG
+203 WQRVYGG

-223 KKEYFTAALPNT
+223 KKEYFTSALPNT
-235 QRGPIVN
+235 QRGPVVN
-242 IPLGDTAPIEFGKVL
+242 IPLGDSAPVVYND
-257 GTAEIV
+257 GTKNVSLRMV
-263 DSNGDVIEIPSSNIR
+263 DQ
-278 PVRAFGSGSSGGILQ
+278 ASSGTFTSVEGNLN
-293 YGSQSAS
+293 GNNF
-300 AGDYQDLYGLRHTHE
+300 DLRNSDVTKIGQKNIY
-315 ATVDLSEA
+315 ADLSDA
-323 TNVNI
+323 TNTNI

-380 ILFDAVYQTSAAQE
+380 VLVDAIYQTSASQE
-394 NSPLADY
+394 GSPLADF

-430 RPRAEY
+430 RPRPEY

-442 HWLHGLNDKFDYFW
+442 HWLHGLTGKFDYFW
-456 PILAHIGDQEIQKR
+456 PILANIGDQEIQNR
-470 EIYSGP
+470 ELYAGD
-476 GASTEAFGYTPRYQE
+476 GVSTKAFGYTPRYQE

-503 QTVLKGFHMNRI
+503 QTTLKYFHMNRI
-515 FGSQPVLNQEFMN
+515 FDSTPVLNQQFMN
-528 CVPRT
+528 CTPRT
-533 DMFTVADGEVSNH
+533 DMFAVADGEVSHH

-560 VPKFGTPML
+560 IPKFGTPML

>member
-1 MRNNINSVVLKRPKR
+1 MARNNINSVLLKRPKR
-16 NKFDLSRTN
+16 NKFDLSRVN

-35 PIFLEECLP
+35 PFFLEECLP
-44 DDSFKIAT
+44 DDSFKLAT

-63 PVMHQV
+63 PLMHQV
-69 DVSMYWFFVPSR
+69 DVSMYWFFVPCR

-94 KDGTSAPVIPYLNF
+94 KDGTSEPIIPYFNF
-108 GSGSTFRAQT
+108 SQGSSSQMKTA
-118 SGVGLLSDYLGIPT
+118 GVGMLSDYLGVPT
-132 NLPESDS
+132 NAVSATFGS
-139 TVDIYPY
+139 IVAN
-146 SFNIMPFSVYVKIY
+146 SFNFLPFSAYVKIY
-160 NDYFRDENFTEELPY
+160 NDYFRDENFTSELPF
-175 ELKDGYNSFVASSES
+175 ELKDGYQVLNTNNSDTQISTAIQAIYGGTTTAPVARS
-190 LDSIFNSIYYLKA
+190 
-203 TTPTPRPWQAKYGG
+203 WQRVYGG

-223 KKEYFTAALPNT
+223 KKEYFTSALPNT
-235 QRGPIVN
+235 QRGPVVN
-242 IPLGDTAPIEFGKVL
+242 IPLGDSAPVVYND
-257 GTAEIV
+257 GTKNISLRMV
-263 DSNGDVIEIPSSNIR
+263 DQT
-278 PVRAFGSGSSGGILQ
+278 SSGLFTSVEGNLNDNNFDFRNSDVTGIGQ
-293 YGSQSAS
+293 KKIYA
-300 AGDYQDLYGLRHTHE
+300 
-315 ATVDLSEA
+315 DLSDA
-323 TNVNI
+323 TNTNI

-380 ILFDAVYQTSAAQE
+380 VLVDAIYQTSASQE
-394 NSPLADY
+394 GSPLADF

-430 RPRAEY
+430 RPRPEY

-442 HWLHGLNDKFDYFW
+442 HWLHGLTGKFDYFW
-456 PILAHIGDQEIQKR
+456 PILANIGDQEIQNR
-470 EIYSGP
+470 ELYAGN
-476 GASTEAFGYTPRYQE
+476 GVSTKAFGYTPRYQE

-503 QTVLKGFHMNRI
+503 QTTLKYFHMNRI
-515 FGSQPVLNQEFMN
+515 FNSTPVLNQQFMN
-528 CVPRT
+528 CTPRT
-533 DMFTVADGEVSNH
+533 DMFAVTDGEVSHH

>member
-1 MRNNINSVVLKRPKR
+1 MARNNINSVLLKRPKR
-16 NKFDLSRTN
+16 NKFDLSRVN

-35 PIFLEECLP
+35 PFFLEECLP
-44 DDSFKIAT
+44 DDSFKLAT

-63 PVMHQV
+63 PLMHQI
-69 DVSMYWFFVPSR
+69 DVSMYWFFVPCR

-94 KDGTSAPVIPYLNF
+94 KDGTSEPIIPFVNF
-108 GSGSTFRAQT
+108 GPGSSSLMKTA
-118 SGVGLLSDYLGIPT
+118 GVGMLSDYLGIPT
-132 NLPESDS
+132 NASS
-139 TVDIYPY
+139 TVSGNMTGQSYN
-146 SFNIMPFSVYVKIY
+146 FMPFAAYVKIY
-160 NDYFRDENFTEELPY
+160 NDYFRDENFTSELPF
-175 ELKDGYNSFVASSES
+175 ELKDGYQILNTNNSDTEISTVIQAIYGGTTTAPVARS
-190 LDSIFNSIYYLKA
+190 
-203 TTPTPRPWQAKYGG
+203 WQRVYGG

-223 KKEYFTAALPNT
+223 KKEYFTSALPNT

-242 IPLGDTAPIEFGKVL
+242 IPLGDTAPVVFGPAGESISVYNRSI
-257 GTAEIV
+257 GTVNQNPTTGEQVYDGALIGTQ
-263 DSNGDVIEIPSSNIR
+263 STGNKR
-278 PVRAFGSGSSGGILQ
+278 PLQ
-293 YGSQSAS
+293 A
-300 AGDYQDLYGLRHTHE
+300 
-315 ATVDLSEA
+315 DLSEA
-323 TNVNI
+323 TNTNI

-380 ILFDAVYQTSAAQE
+380 VLVDAIYQTSASQE
-394 NSPLADY
+394 NSPLADF

-430 RPRAEY
+430 RPRPEY

-442 HWLHGLNDKFDYFW
+442 HWLHGLTGKFDYFW
-456 PILAHIGDQEIQKR
+456 PILANIGDQAILNR
-470 EIYSGP
+470 ELYSATLNSSQLNEP
-476 GASTEAFGYTPRYQE
+476 FGYTPRYQE

-503 QTVLKGFHMNRI
+503 QTTLKYFHMNRI
-515 FGSQPVLNQEFMN
+515 FDSKPVLNQQFMN
-528 CVPRT
+528 CNPRT
-533 DMFTVADGEVSNH
+533 DMFAVTDSKVSHH

-560 VPKFGTPML
+560 IPKFGTPML

>member
-1 MRNNINSVVLKRPKR
+1 MARNNINSVLLKRPKR
-16 NKFDLSRTN
+16 NKFDLSRVN

-35 PIFLEECLP
+35 PFFLEECLP
-44 DDSFKIAT
+44 DDSFKLAT

-63 PVMHQV
+63 PLMHQI
-69 DVSMYWFFVPSR
+69 DVSMYWFFVPCR

-94 KDGTSAPVIPYLNF
+94 KDGTSEPIVPYFNF
-108 GSGSTFRAQT
+108 GQGSSSVFKT
-118 SGVGLLSDYLGIPT
+118 SGVGMLSDYLGIPT
-132 NLPESDS
+132 NASGLGTAASPTPQSY
-139 TVDIYPY
+139 I
-146 SFNIMPFSVYVKIY
+146 FMPFAAYVKIY
-160 NDYFRDENFTEELPY
+160 NDYFRDENFTEELPF
-175 ELKDGYNSFVASSES
+175 ELSDGYQTLVNTSSPDANVSTVIET
-190 LDSIFNSIYYLKA
+190 IYGG
-203 TTPTPRPWQAKYGG
+203 TPADPAPRPWQRVYGG

-223 KKEYFTAALPNT
+223 KKEYFTSALPNT

-242 IPLGDTAPIEFGKVL
+242 IPLGATAPVVYND
-257 GTAEIV
+257 GTKDISLRMV
-263 DSNGDVIEIPSSNIR
+263 DRTSTGTFTEVQGNLNGNNFDFRNSDVT
-278 PVRAFGSGSSGGILQ
+278 GIGQ
-293 YGSQSAS
+293 KGIYA
-300 AGDYQDLYGLRHTHE
+300 
-315 ATVDLSEA
+315 DLSEA
-323 TNVNI
+323 TNTNI

-380 ILFDAVYQTSAAQE
+380 VLVDAVYQTSASQE
-394 NSPLADY
+394 DSPLADF

-430 RPRAEY
+430 RPRPEY

-442 HWLHGLNDKFDYFW
+442 HWLHGLTGKFDYFW
-456 PILAHIGDQEIQKR
+456 PILANIGDQSILNR
-470 EIYSGP
+470 ELFPSRD
-476 GASTEAFGYTPRYQE
+476 SDSNEAFGYTPRYQE

-503 QTVLKGFHMNRI
+503 QTTLKYFHMNRI
-515 FGSQPVLNQEFMN
+515 FKSKPVLNQQFMN
-528 CVPRT
+528 CNPRT
-533 DMFTVADGEVSNH
+533 DMFAVTDGQVSHH

-560 VPKFGTPML
+560 IPKFGTPML

>member
-1 MRNNINSVVLKRPKR
+1 MARNNINSILLRKPKR
-16 NKFDLSRTN
+16 NKFDLSRVN

-35 PIFLEECLP
+35 PFFLEECIP
-44 DDSFKIAT
+44 DDSFKLAT

-63 PVMHQV
+63 PLMHQI
-69 DVSMYWFFVPSR
+69 DVSMYWFFVPCR

-94 KDGTSAPVIPYLNF
+94 KDGTSAPIIPYLNF
-108 GSGSTFRAQT
+108 GQGT
-118 SGVGLLSDYLGIPT
+118 SSIMKTAGVGLLSDYLGVPT
-132 NLPESDS
+132 NAVS
-139 TVDIYPY
+139 TTVGAIIAN
-146 SFNIMPFSVYVKIY
+146 SFNFLPFAAYVKIY

-175 ELKDGYNSFVASSES
+175 ELKDGYQHLSAVP
-190 LDSIFNSIYYLKA
+190 DVSISTCVQAIFGA
-203 TTPTPRPWQAKYGG
+203 TGNVISTSAPRPWQRIYGG

-223 KKEYFTAALPNT
+223 KKEYFTSALPNT

-242 IPLGDTAPIEFGKVL
+242 IPLGDTAPVVFGESGKSITVYPRTIGSVNQNPNVGDQVYDGALL
-257 GTAEIV
+257 GASYVTG
-263 DSNGDVIEIPSSNIR
+263 NKR
-278 PVRAFGSGSSGGILQ
+278 PLQ
-293 YGSQSAS
+293 A
-300 AGDYQDLYGLRHTHE
+300 
-315 ATVDLSEA
+315 DLSEA
-323 TNVNI
+323 TNTNI

-380 ILFDAVYQTSAAQE
+380 VLVDAVYQTSASQE
-394 NSPLADY
+394 NSPLADF

-430 RPRAEY
+430 RPRPEY

-442 HWLHGLNDKFDYFW
+442 HWLHGLTGKFDYFW
-456 PILAHIGDQEIQKR
+456 PILANIGDQEIQGR
-470 EIYSGP
+470 ELYCGE
-476 GASTEAFGYTPRYQE
+476 GLSTSAFGYTPRYQE

-503 QTVLKGFHMNRI
+503 QTTLKYFHMNRI
-515 FGSQPVLNQEFMN
+515 FSSAPVLNQQFMN
-528 CVPRT
+528 CNPRT
-533 DMFTVADGEVSNH
+533 DMFAVADSEVSHH

-560 VPKFGTPML
+560 IPKFGTPML

>member
-1 MRNNINSVVLKRPKR
+1 MARNNINSVLLKRPKR
-16 NKFDLSRTN
+16 NKFDLSRVN

-35 PIFLEECLP
+35 PFFLEECLP
-44 DDSFKIAT
+44 DDSFKLAT

-63 PVMHQV
+63 PLMHQI
-69 DVSMYWFFVPSR
+69 DVSMYWFFVPCR

-94 KDGTSAPVIPYLNF
+94 KNGTSEPIIPYFNF
-108 GSGSTFRAQT
+108 GQGSSSLAKTA
-118 SGVGLLSDYLGIPT
+118 GVGMLSDYLGVPT
-132 NLPESDS
+132 NAVS
-139 TVDIYPY
+139 TTVGAIAAN
-146 SFNIMPFSVYVKIY
+146 SFNFMPFAAYVKIY
-160 NDYFRDENFTEELPY
+160 NDYFRDENFTDELPF
-175 ELKDGYNSFVASSES
+175 ELKDGFQTLSTGVSDNK
-190 LDSIFNSIYYLKA
+190 ITTCIQSIYGGAFSALV
-203 TTPTPRPWQAKYGG
+203 PRPWQRIYGG

-223 KKEYFTAALPNT
+223 RKEYFTSALPDT

-242 IPLGDTAPIEFGKVL
+242 IPLGDSAPVVVGPAAANATDALLAGATSTSQYVYK
-257 GTAEIV
+257 
-263 DSNGDVIEIPSSNIR
+263 SSLTEGS
-278 PVRAFGSGSSGGILQ
+278 PVSIADKASSPTSSRTLK
-293 YGSQSAS
+293 A
-300 AGDYQDLYGLRHTHE
+300 
-315 ATVDLSEA
+315 DLSDA
-323 TNVNI
+323 TNTNI

-380 ILFDAVYQTSAAQE
+380 VLVDAIYQTSASQE
-394 NSPLADY
+394 NSPLADF

-430 RPRAEY
+430 RPRPEY

-442 HWLHGLNDKFDYFW
+442 HWLHGLTGKFDYFW
-456 PILAHIGDQEIQKR
+456 PILANIGDQEIQNR
-470 EIYSGP
+470 ELYAGNGVSI
-476 GASTEAFGYTPRYQE
+476 AAFGYTPRYQE

-503 QTVLKGFHMNRI
+503 QTTLKYFHMNRI
-515 FGSQPVLNQEFMN
+515 FNSTPVLNQQFMN
-528 CVPRT
+528 CTPRT
-533 DMFTVADGEVSNH
+533 DMFAVTDGNVSHH

>member
-1 MRNNINSVVLKRPKR
+1 MARNNINSVLLKRPKR
-16 NKFDLSRTN
+16 NKFDLSRVN

-35 PIFLEECLP
+35 PFFLEECLP
-44 DDSFKIAT
+44 DDSFKLAT

-63 PVMHQV
+63 PLMHQI
-69 DVSMYWFFVPSR
+69 DVSMYWFFVPCR

-94 KDGTSAPVIPYLNF
+94 KDGTSEPIIPYFNF
-108 GSGSTFRAQT
+108 GQGTSTYRKT
-118 SGVGLLSDYLGIPT
+118 SGVGFLSDYLGIPT
-132 NLPESDS
+132 NASGS
-139 TVDIYPY
+139 TPNSITSQSYN
-146 SFNIMPFSVYVKIY
+146 FMPFAAYVKIY
-160 NDYFRDENFTEELPY
+160 NDYFRDENFTDELPF
-175 ELKDGYNSFVASSES
+175 ELKDGFQSIAGGISGSPSSCI
-190 LDSIFNSIYYLKA
+190 DSIYAGPS
-203 TTPTPRPWQAKYGG
+203 PTNLAAHPWQRVYGG

-223 KKEYFTAALPNT
+223 KKEYFTSALPNT

-242 IPLGDTAPIEFGKVL
+242 IPLGDTAPVVFGEAGQSISVYPRTI
-257 GTAEIV
+257 GSVNQNPVT
-263 DSNGDVIEIPSSNIR
+263 GDQVYDG
-278 PVRAFGSGSSGGILQ
+278 ALSGSSQVTGNKRPLQ
-293 YGSQSAS
+293 A
-300 AGDYQDLYGLRHTHE
+300 
-315 ATVDLSEA
+315 DLSEA
-323 TNVNI
+323 TNTNI

-380 ILFDAVYQTSAAQE
+380 VLVDAIYQTSASQE
-394 NSPLADY
+394 NSPLADF

-420 HGYIMGLMVI
+420 HGYILGLMVI
-430 RPRAEY
+430 RPRSEY

-442 HWLHGLNDKFDYFW
+442 HWLHGLTGKFDYFW
-456 PILAHIGDQEIQKR
+456 PILANIGDQAILNR
-470 EIYSGP
+470 ELYPDAVTVELNSP
-476 GASTEAFGYTPRYQE
+476 FGYTPRYQE

-503 QTVLKGFHMNRI
+503 QTTLKYFHMNRI
-515 FGSQPVLNQEFMN
+515 FNSNPVLNQQFMN
-528 CVPRT
+528 CNPRT
-533 DMFTVADGEVSNH
+533 DMFAVTDGNVSHH

-560 VPKFGTPML
+560 IPKFGTPML

>member
-1 MRNNINSVVLKRPKR
+1 MAHNNINSVLLKRPKR
-16 NKFDLSRTN
+16 NKFDLSRVN

-35 PIFLEECLP
+35 PFFLEECLP
-44 DDSFKIAT
+44 DDSFKLAT

-63 PVMHQV
+63 PLMHQI
-69 DVSMYWFFVPSR
+69 DVSMYWFFVPCR

-94 KDGTSAPVIPYLNF
+94 KDGTSEPIIPYYNF
-108 GSGSTFRAQT
+108 GQGT
-118 SGVGLLSDYLGIPT
+118 SSYRKTAGVGFLSDYLGIPT
-132 NLPESDS
+132 NSS
-139 TVDIYPY
+139 GTVPHSITPQSYN
-146 SFNIMPFSVYVKIY
+146 FMPFAAYVKIY
-160 NDYFRDENFTEELPY
+160 NDYFRDENFTSELPF
-175 ELKDGYNSFVASSES
+175 ELSDGFQDISGNSSDNLSSCIE
-190 LDSIFNSIYYLKA
+190 SIYGGTSPTNL
-203 TTPTPRPWQAKYGG
+203 TPHPWQRVYGG

-223 KKEYFTAALPNT
+223 KKEYFTSALPNT

-242 IPLGDTAPIEFGKVL
+242 IPLGDTAPVVFGPAGENVTVYNRSIGSVSQNPATGDQVYDGAL
-257 GTAEIV
+257 IGTQ
-263 DSNGDVIEIPSSNIR
+263 STGQKR
-278 PVRAFGSGSSGGILQ
+278 PLQ
-293 YGSQSAS
+293 A
-300 AGDYQDLYGLRHTHE
+300 
-315 ATVDLSEA
+315 DLSDA
-323 TNVNI
+323 TNTNI

-380 ILFDAVYQTSAAQE
+380 VLVDAVYQTSASQE
-394 NSPLADY
+394 NSPLADF

-430 RPRAEY
+430 RPRPEY

-442 HWLHGLNDKFDYFW
+442 HWLHGLTGKFDYFW
-456 PILAHIGDQEIQKR
+456 PILANIGDQAILNR
-470 EIYSGP
+470 ELYAGD
-476 GASTEAFGYTPRYQE
+476 GASTGSFGYTPRYQE

-503 QTVLKGFHMNRI
+503 QTTLKYFHMNRI
-515 FGSQPVLNQEFMN
+515 FDSQPVLNQQFMN
-528 CVPRT
+528 CTPRT
-533 DMFTVADGEVSNH
+533 DMFSVTDGEVSCH

-560 VPKFGTPML
+560 IPKFGTPML